1 MSVPARRRSPLPP
14 VWGVGGRGKVRHP
27 VFPRRLRSQYWRGL
41 TALLF
46 FRNELRSLRHGWP
59 NWQPGPCRTCKRG
72 VCSAWLYVSCPPDSL
87 YTGQTRRGQGSAAS
101 RDRIAPS
108 RRDSCV
114 LESSART
121 KGELLRKVSPAPS
134 ARKSPSS
141 MLGRC
146 GGTGQIVPVAYLPQG
161 DESGID
167 SAPRG
172 HRHGSPLQLVS

>member
-1 MSVPARRRSPLPP
+1 M
-14 VWGVGGRGKVRHP
+14 
-27 VFPRRLRSQYWRGL
+27 
-41 TALLF
+41 
-46 FRNELRSLRHGWP
+46 
-59 NWQPGPCRTCKRG
+59 CKRG
-72 VCSAWLYVSCPPDSL
+72 ICSGWLYVLCSAKRCRRSHTVSL
-87 YTGQTRRGQGSAAS
+87 ETGMIIIWAGKWLVPSVRRVVNHARIPAGGLHTGQIRHGQGSAAS

-108 RRDSCV
+108 RRGSCV

-121 KGELLRKVSPAPS
+121 KGELLRKGDPAPS

-161 DESGID
+161 DGSGID

-172 HRHGSPLQLVS
+172 HRHASRLQVVA